1 MATPHNVPTG
11 TEPDSSSRGRSF
23 VEAFRQERS
32 FLMFIGL
39 ALIVAG
45 VSYPYPGVAM
55 WVGFAFAGYS
65 AIANDSIQTI
75 GTFIAS
81 NSDRKWWV
89 LWLYIA
95 FIFLLTVGYS
105 WLSYDGDVS
114 SQRLASEGFS
124 EAPTSFAFLQVA
136 APIILLILT
145 RMRMPVSTTFLLLS
159 SFSSKPGAIGGVI
172 LKSLSGYVVAFLTA
186 ITIWFLLN
194 ALIQRILRGKAHPGW
209 VVFQWI
215 SSGILWSL
223 WIAHDAANIAI
234 YLPRQL
240 NLTEFLVFAGYI
252 FLGLGVLF
260 YLRGDR
266 IQRIVTEKTAVTDIR
281 AASIIDFVYAIILFV
296 FKELSNVPMS
306 TTWVFLGLLG
316 GREVAIGLRG
326 YFEDRRSARKAFR
339 IIGKDLVMASIGL
352 LISIIIAVAVNSDM
366 REGLLSGMP

>member
-1 MATPHNVPTG
+1 MATPPKVPTG
-11 TEPDSSSRGRSF
+11 TKSNSSFRGRDF
-23 VEAFRQERS
+23 IEIFRQERS
-32 FLMFIGL
+32 FLIFIGL
-39 ALIVAG
+39 ALGVAG
-45 VSYPYPGVAM
+45 ISYPYPGVAM

-81 NSDRKWWV
+81 NGDRKWWV

-95 FIFLLTVGYS
+95 FIFLVTVGYS
-105 WLSYDGDVS
+105 WFSYDGDVS

-124 EAPTSFAFLQVA
+124 QAPTSFAFLQVA

-159 SFSSKPGAIGGVI
+159 SFSSKPGAVGGVI

-186 ITIWFLLN
+186 IAIWFLLH
-194 ALIQRILRGKAHPGW
+194 ALIERILRGKAHPGW
-209 VVFQWI
+209 VVFQWV
-215 SSGILWSL
+215 SSGALWSL

-240 NLTEFLVFAGYI
+240 NLAEFAIFAGYI

-281 AASIIDFVYAIILFV
+281 AASLIDFVYAIILFV

-316 GREVAIGLRG
+316 GREVAMGLRG
-326 YFEDRRSARKAFR
+326 YLDDRRSARKAFR
-339 IIGKDLVMASIGL
+339 IIGKDLIMATIGL
-352 LISIIIAVAVNSDM
+352 LISIIIAVAVNPDM
-366 REGLLSGMP
+366 REGLLGGNL